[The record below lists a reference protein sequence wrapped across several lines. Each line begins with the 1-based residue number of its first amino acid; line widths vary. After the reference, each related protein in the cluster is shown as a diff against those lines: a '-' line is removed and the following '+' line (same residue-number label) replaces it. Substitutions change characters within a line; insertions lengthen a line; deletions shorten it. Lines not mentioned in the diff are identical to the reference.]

1 MTFPE
6 YRPRRM
12 RRTESLR
19 AMIRETRL
27 APEQMIYPLFVLPGK
42 NLRQEVPSM
51 PGVFRLSV
59 DQLAREAKECLSL
72 GVRSV
77 ILFGLPEK
85 KDGLGSGAYAKN
97 GIVQQAIREL
107 KNRAPEMTVVTDVCL
122 CEYTD
127 HGHCGCLAGDEVDN
141 DATLELLAQTALSH
155 AQAGADMVAPSDMMD
170 GRVSEI
176 RTALD
181 ENSFHMVPIMSYAAK
196 YASAFYGPFRDAAEC
211 APQFGDRRGY
221 QMDPANSREALREAM
236 LDVDEGADIL
246 MVKPALA
253 YLDIISRLRD
263 EFDLPVAAY
272 QVSGEYAMIKAAADK
287 GWIDGERVMAE
298 SLIAI
303 RRAGADLILTYFA
316 KDMARLLAN
325 EKK

>member
-127 HGHCGCLAGDEVDN
+127 HGHCGCLAGGEVDN